1 MKTPEPSTERRTRLG
16 YTREEAARILGQ
28 SPATIDR
35 LTRRGLLQ
43 PSRATR
49 RPIYPHWELER
60 FLRETTGSIGE

>member
-1 MKTPEPSTERRTRLG
+1 MKTPESSPRSASRLG
-16 YTREEAARILGQ
+16 YTREEAAEILGQ

-35 LTRRGLLQ
+35 LARRGLLH

-60 FLRETTGSIGE
+60 FLRETTGRIG